1 MIVLFGTE
9 KGGVG
14 KTTVSTNI
22 AAMLAIAGR
31 DVLLIDTDHQ
41 GSAQDWATI
50 REANEQLPQ
59 ITTVNKFGQ
68 INQTV
73 QKLLDKYDDIII
85 DAGGRESTE
94 LRSAILV
101 ADAWYIPT
109 QASEF
114 DVWSVMKM
122 GTLMSEMRTFRP
134 NLLPKLLVSRAS
146 THPAADDHAVV
157 KDCVKDMDCLSVSEA
172 MLCERNAYRK
182 AASRGMSV
190 LELEKRDKDVKAIN
204 EIKKLYMEIVNDAAS
219 AHE

>member
-1 MIVLFGTE
+1 MIILFGTE

-14 KTTVSTNI
+14 KTTVATNI

-50 REANEQLPQ
+50 REGNEKLPQ
-59 ITTVNKFGQ
+59 LTTINKFGQ

-73 QKLLDKYDDIII
+73 QKLLDKYDDIVI

-122 GTLMSEMRTFRP
+122 GALMSEMVTFRP

-146 THPAADDHAVV
+146 THPSADDHSVV
-157 KDCVKDMDCLSVSEA
+157 KECVKNMDCLAVSEA
-172 MLCERNAYRK
+172 MLCERSAYRK
-182 AASRGMSV
+182 AVSHGMSV
-190 LELEKRDKDVKAIN
+190 LELEKRDRDIKSIN
-204 EIKKLYMEIVNDAAS
+204 EIKKLYMEIVNDTTPLD
-219 AHE
+219 E